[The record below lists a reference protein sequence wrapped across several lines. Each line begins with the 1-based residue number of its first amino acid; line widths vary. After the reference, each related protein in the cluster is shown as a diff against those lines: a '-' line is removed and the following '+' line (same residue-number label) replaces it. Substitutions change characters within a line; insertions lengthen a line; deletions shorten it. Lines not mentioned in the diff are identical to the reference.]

1 MMNSNGVLNGRL
13 SFLGLAE
20 LLQLLGGLGS
30 TGVIKLSSTH
40 ADGSGLIYC
49 VDGNPVDA
57 EYQKD
62 NGINVLNSFFG
73 WLDAQFEFSEEPVL
87 VDKNIHK
94 SRMEIILDGLRM
106 LDDGLIQTFGN
117 ADIRKPN
124 LDLKDTSGLPVIK
137 GPLIDYLYI
146 VDEDEFENGQEIVVQ
161 EKFGNWL
168 WVILEGTVEVVR
180 LLPEGQVPISRL
192 SDGAFIGSIT
202 SQNAKSNV
210 RSATVTAIG
219 RVQLGVLD
227 YHRILE
233 EYSKLSE
240 GFKDILASFDNRLK
254 RVTHTCATAV
264 FEKTVLQK
272 SMSPMKHLPLP
283 HKANNSALKIT
294 SGNAVVAR
302 KMDNL
307 FIPLCTLTIGDII
320 GNIPFLNTSHEPH
333 SAEVFVS
340 DDFSTQQINLVG
352 FKKEYDKLSL
362 MLKNMIQHTFT
373 CLSITTARL
382 IDIKKKHSAGKE

>member
-1 MMNSNGVLNGRL
+1 MINSNSALSGRL

-30 TGVIKLSSTH
+30 TGVIKLSSMH

-57 EYQKD
+57 EYQND
-62 NGINVLNSFFG
+62 TGINVLNSFFG
-73 WLDAQFEFSEEPVL
+73 WLDAYFEFNEEPVL
-87 VDKNIHK
+87 VNKNIHK

-106 LDDGLIQTFGN
+106 LDDGLIQTFGSTET
-117 ADIRKPN
+117 RKLN
-124 LDLKDTSGLPVIK
+124 LDLKDASGLPVIK
-137 GPLIDYLYI
+137 GPIVDYLYI
-146 VDEDEFENGQEIVVQ
+146 VDEDEFEDGQEIVVQ

-180 LLPEGQVPISRL
+180 LLPEGQVPITKL

-202 SQNAKSNV
+202 SQNVRSNV

-240 GFKDILASFDNRLK
+240 ELRTVLASFDNRLK
-254 RVTHTCATAV
+254 RITHTCATAV
-264 FEKTVLQK
+264 FEKVALQK

-283 HKANNSALKIT
+283 DKANNYVMKIT
-294 SGNAVVAR
+294 SGNAVIVR
-302 KMDNL
+302 KIDNL
-307 FIPLCTLTIGDII
+307 YIPLCALTIGDFI
-320 GNIPFLNTSHEPH
+320 GNIAFLNTSHEPH

-340 DDFSTQQINLVG
+340 DDFSIQQINLIG
-352 FKKEYDKLSL
+352 LKKEYDKLSL

-382 IDIKKKHSAGKE
+382 VDILKKDPAGKE